1 MGVGVSQ
8 PFPPMTN
15 QSSLKNEQRAMEAMG
30 KSNKISS
37 YEMSE
42 GRIFSPNS
50 PENHAGIQ
58 TIENKNSRSMFYSG
72 ESVSNS

>member
-8 PFPPMTN
+8 PFPPTTN
-15 QSSLKNEQRAMEAMG
+15 QSSQKNEQRVLETMG
-30 KSNKISS
+30 KSNKMSS

-50 PENHAGIQ
+50 PENHAGI
-58 TIENKNSRSMFYSG
+58 
-72 ESVSNS
+72 